1 MVVDL
6 THDED
11 EDGRDI
17 NKNRNCKEEKIT
29 GVFMFGSV
37 PSKIQIE
44 NRPSYSRSPLKDY
57 SNSQESSKQEKIV
70 EASFVAKENRLLNVN
85 IRNQIEVSK

>member
-1 MVVDL
+1 
-6 THDED
+6 
-11 EDGRDI
+11 
-17 NKNRNCKEEKIT
+17 
-29 GVFMFGSV
+29 V

-85 IRNQIEVSK
+85 IRNQIDVSK